1 MYQNH
6 LEGIEMSTQWLY
18 NIFYI
23 RLGGNRIKFCRRIL
37 VIPIWKHERLYK
49 IQKKCFVFSHASLL
63 NFFFLICLKILCR
76 TAGRVIDTIS
86 RMEPSR
92 FFNISSEKTSNESDF
107 LLACH
112 CISITIALRV
122 NFKVLSGIKFC
133 GYRVHLKKF

>member
-1 MYQNH
+1 M
-6 LEGIEMSTQWLY
+6 
-18 NIFYI
+18 
-23 RLGGNRIKFCRRIL
+23 FCFFTC
-37 VIPIWKHERLYK
+37 V
-49 IQKKCFVFSHASLL
+49 FVDF
-63 NFFFLICLKILCR
+63 FFFLICLKILCR

-122 NFKVLSGIKFC
+122 NFKVFSGIKFC
-133 GYRVHLKKF
+133 GYRVHLKKILVLHKSFDKILFLAIVLKIISIIIFVIVNNS